1 MQNKGFLKMQKFL
14 DMKEYKEDNL
24 INQRTR
30 NKVKKTKSIPKEGN
44 KEIKNK
50 TEIKNK

>member
-14 DMKEYKEDNL
+14 DMKEYKEDDL

-30 NKVKKTKSIPKEGN
+30 NKVKKNKKYTKRR
-44 KEIKNK
+44 
-50 TEIKNK
+50 